1 MNFDRFFKL
10 ISYAVVFCGFF
21 SLFVS
26 GGVGTISTLLFV
38 SVLIAAWFLEGS
50 RWQIS
55 ERLGTVSIFVVVPL
69 FYIGRKYQI
78 LGFGANVADIAAML
92 AQMILV
98 LAAIK
103 LLQRKAERD
112 WLFLYLMAFFEV
124 LLAAGLSISPLYL
137 ASLILY
143 LLVTICA
150 IVTFEIRKTSASINR
165 NSNYKKTEN
174 KEKTFAK
181 IPLARLPLTAITLL
195 VLIIIFATP
204 LFLALPRVGGAGFGS
219 NSKGLS
225 SVTGFSDSVK
235 LGEIGDLLQ
244 NDQIVMRARIDKTDG
259 KNLGALHWR
268 GVALD
273 TFDNKR
279 WSKSKKDFRE
289 SFVKL
294 ERGFFLIDYP
304 QANAASTIQ
313 TIYLEPI
320 DTPVLFALSRPLAIE
335 GSLPSELYKDS
346 EGAITFQRGN
356 SERLSYKVNSDR
368 SLPDAIT
375 LKSDNV
381 NYAPEAKRYLQLP
394 EKFDER
400 IAVLAGQITSKQTNR
415 YDKAKAVENYLQT
428 QFGYS
433 LEMRAGG
440 EEPLADFLFNVR
452 EGHCEYFATAMAIM
466 LRTQGIATRVV
477 NGFQQGEYNETADV
491 FVVKQK
497 DAHSWV
503 EVYFPRE
510 NAWVPFDP
518 TPSAG
523 RFDDSTATSGIF
535 GKFNSYLVA
544 LETFWIQYFVAYDN
558 QEQKSLM
565 RSVKSSFV
573 ENQAKTSVWLNE
585 MQYRLSD
592 WWREVRGD
600 KGLQASAKAVAFGI
614 GYLLAAILGII
625 TIVWLYR
632 KIRRLDVWQRIY
644 AWLKFRNETT
654 IIEFYERMQKVLA
667 SKGFTRAVHQTPL
680 EFAFALNMPEAVRIT
695 EKYNCVRFGEK
706 NLSRDETAEIE
717 SWLYKLENN
726 FTEKLR

>member
-26 GGVGTISTLLFV
+26 GGVGLVSTILFI
-38 SVLIAAWFLEGS
+38 SVLFAAWFLEGS

-55 ERLGTVSIFVVVPL
+55 ERLGTLSIFIVVPL
-69 FYIGRKYQI
+69 FYIDRKYQI
-78 LGFGANVADIAAML
+78 TGFGGNVADLAAML
-92 AQMILV
+92 AKMILV

-165 NSNYKKTEN
+165 DSNYKKTEN

-181 IPLARLPLTAITLL
+181 IPLARLPLTAISLL
-195 VLIIIFATP
+195 VLIIVFAAP
-204 LFLALPRVGGAGFGS
+204 LFFALPRVGGAGLGS

-225 SVTGFSDSVK
+225 SVTGFSDSVS
-235 LGEIGDLLQ
+235 LGEIGQLLQ

-273 TFDNKR
+273 TFDNER
-279 WSKSKKDFRE
+279 WSKSKKDFRQ
-289 SFVKL
+289 SLAKL
-294 ERGFFLIDYP
+294 EKGFFLAEYP
-304 QANAASTIQ
+304 ATPAASTIQ

-320 DTPVLFALSRPLAIE
+320 DTPYLFALSRPVAVE
-335 GSLPSELYKDS
+335 SSLSELYKDS
-346 EGAITFQRGN
+346 EGAITFQQRGN
-356 SERLSYKVNSDR
+356 YERLSYKVNSVR
-368 SLPDAIT
+368 SLPDASR
-375 LKSDNV
+375 LKSDNE
-381 NYAPEAKRYLQLP
+381 NYQSEAKRYFQLP

-400 IAVLAGQITSKQTNR
+400 IAVLATQITGKQTNR

-428 QFGYS
+428 QFGYT
-433 LEMRAGG
+433 LEMKAKG

-497 DAHSWV
+497 DAHTWV

-510 NAWVPFDP
+510 NAWIPFDP
-518 TPSAG
+518 TPFAG
-523 RFDDSTATSGIF
+523 QDGGAAQTGII
-535 GKFNSYLVA
+535 GKFNRYLEA
-544 LETFWIQYFVAYDN
+544 LETFWIQYFVSYDN

-573 ENQAKTSVWLNE
+573 EYQAKTSVWLNE

-614 GYLLAAILGII
+614 GYLLAAILGVIF
-625 TIVWLYR
+625 IVWLYR
-632 KIRRLDVWQRIY
+632 KIRRLAVWQRIY

-654 IIEFYERMQKVLA
+654 IVEFYERMQKVLA
-667 SKGFTRAVHQTPL
+667 SKGFTRAAHQTPL

-695 EKYNCVRFGEK
+695 EKYNRVRFGEK
-706 NLSRDETAEIE
+706 NLSRDETQEIE
-717 SWLYKLENN
+717 DWLHRLENN
-726 FTEKLR
+726 SNQK